1 MDYIEIKCKVSP
13 MERGCEI
20 LTALLGEIGCDS
32 FMEWEEGLS
41 AYIPEKDFSEAELQ
55 QIQLPAEAGINW
67 SYEIIK
73 VEDQDWNALWESNYE
88 PVWIDGR
95 CYIHAPFHPAEKAE
109 YDILIEP
116 KMSFGT
122 AHHETTSLMLSLLLQ
137 TECEGKR
144 VLDMGCGTA
153 VLAILSKLKGAVQVT
168 AIDNDEW
175 AYRNA
180 MENCAN
186 NNMDDIHC
194 ILGDAQSIPMQK
206 YDLILA
212 NINRNILLQDMETY
226 VAHLEKGGKL
236 FMSGFYEGED
246 SLSIKQKAESLG
258 LTHKETQSKNRWT
271 TLGFIL
277 QS

>member
-1 MDYIEIKCKVSP
+1 
-13 MERGCEI
+13 METGCEI

-88 PVWIDGR
+88 PVWIEDR

-122 AHHETTSLMLSLLLQ
+122 AHHETTSLMLSLLLH

-153 VLAILSKLKGAVQVT
+153 VLAILSKLKGAAQVT

-175 AYRNA
+175 AYRNS

-186 NNMDDIHC
+186 NQANDILC
-194 ILGDAQSIPMQK
+194 ILGDAQSIPKQK

-226 VAHLEKGGKL
+226 VAHLENGGRL
-236 FMSGFYEGED
+236 FMSGFYDGDDRKTIQE
-246 SLSIKQKAESLG
+246 KAENLRLSYISHQ
-258 LTHKETQSKNRWT
+258 TKNNWVAIQ
-271 TLGFIL
+271 FEKD
-277 QS
+277 